1 MSRIIVYNVIGSI
14 VKDIEVNADNY
25 VVEGLNPGVY
35 FVNIRNKD
43 NNIIKKVVVR

>member
-14 VKDIEVNADNY
+14 VKDIEVNTDNF
-25 VVEGLNPGVY
+25 VVKGLNSGVY
-35 FVNIRNKD
+35 YVNIRNND